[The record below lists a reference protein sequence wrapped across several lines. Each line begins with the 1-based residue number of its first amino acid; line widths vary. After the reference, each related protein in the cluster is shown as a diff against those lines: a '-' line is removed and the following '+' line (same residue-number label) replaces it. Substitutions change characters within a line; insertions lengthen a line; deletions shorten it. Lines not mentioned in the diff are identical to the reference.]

1 MKSVHETKNPK
12 IGGSLPAQNIDFR
25 TFLLPFLESAS
36 PKTPIKWYHFIYLTI
51 GPKLENYIFPQKIK
65 TSMALGHREI
75 LKFFKNEICSFI
87 DIPNGVE

>member
-1 MKSVHETKNPK
+1 MKSVHATKNPK
-12 IGGSLPAQNIDFR
+12 IGGSPPAQTNDFR

-51 GPKLENYIFPQKIK
+51 GPKLENYIFSQKIK